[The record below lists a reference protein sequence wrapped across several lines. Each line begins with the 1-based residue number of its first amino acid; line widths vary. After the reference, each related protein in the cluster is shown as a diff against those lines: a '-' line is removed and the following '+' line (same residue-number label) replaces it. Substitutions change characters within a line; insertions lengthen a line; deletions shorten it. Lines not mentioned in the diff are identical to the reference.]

1 MSTVLISAD
10 WVGRVV
16 DGRFALHEWLGG
28 SPRGGVFRTQ
38 LPQAVEK
45 KAAIKVIPAEGA
57 EADAYLSAW
66 AKISLLSHPHL
77 MKVFRSGRFQFGTI
91 GLVYV
96 VTEYADE
103 VLSQII
109 PERPLTGSETR
120 EMLEP
125 VLDTLLF
132 LHGKGLVHGHVKPS
146 NILVVEDQL
155 KLSADSLSAA
165 GELWTVGGERS
176 IYDAPEGFDQALS
189 PAADVWSVGATMV
202 EALTQRPP
210 IWSRASFGDPV
221 LPEGMPAPFV
231 EIARDCLRPNPARRC
246 TIEEIKARIVPGR
259 PLEFPARIGSESE
272 PEKSRVVPLL
282 IALVVALVLIGV
294 LVLRG
299 HKSASAPESGAQNTA
314 ATTAAPGD
322 QSAVTQSGNEAS
334 SKGAVAQRTM
344 PDVTPYARSTI
355 RGTVTVAVHA
365 TVDANGQVSNAT
377 LQSAGPSR
385 YFADRALIAARG
397 WKFKPAVR
405 RGQTVASAWTLKF
418 RFRQSGTDVAAVEE
432 TP

>member
-28 SPRGGVFRTQ
+28 SPGCGVFRTE

-57 EADAYLSAW
+57 EADAYLAAW
-66 AKISLLSHPHL
+66 AKTSLLSHPHL

-109 PERPLTGSETR
+109 PERPLTATETR

-125 VLDTLLF
+125 VLDALLF
-132 LHGKGLVHGHVKPS
+132 LHDKGLVHGHVKPS
-146 NILVVEDQL
+146 NILVVQDQL
-155 KLSADSLSAA
+155 KLSSDYLSAT
-165 GELWTVGGERS
+165 GELGMQGREKS

-189 PAADVWSVGATMV
+189 TAADVWSVGATMV

-210 IWSRASFGDPV
+210 VWSRASHGEPV
-221 LPEGMPAPFV
+221 LPEGIPAPFV

-246 TIEEIKARIVPGR
+246 TLEEIKARIVPGR
-259 PLEFPARIGSESE
+259 PLEFPVRAVSEPE
-272 PEKSRVVPLL
+272 PEKSRIVPLM
-282 IALVVALVLIGV
+282 IGLVVALVLIGV

-299 HKSASAPESGAQNTA
+299 HKTSAPESGAQNAPA
-314 ATTAAPGD
+314 ATASPADEPA
-322 QSAVTQSGNEAS
+322 SRQSGSGAS
-334 SKGAVAQRTM
+334 AKGAVAQRTM
-344 PDVTPYARSTI
+344 PDVTQYASSTI
-355 RGTVTVAVHA
+355 RGTVTVTVNA
-365 TVDANGQVSNAT
+365 TVDASGQVTNAT
-377 LQSAGPSR
+377 LKSAGPSR

-397 WKFKPAVR
+397 WKFKPALR
-405 RGQTVASAWTLKF
+405 RGQPAASEWTLKF
-418 RFRQSGTDVAAVEE
+418 QFRQSGTEATARED

>member
-28 SPRGGVFRTQ
+28 SPRGGVFRTE

-57 EADAYLSAW
+57 EADAYLAAW
-66 AKISLLSHPHL
+66 AKTSLLSHPHL

-109 PERPLTGSETR
+109 PERPLTATETR

-125 VLDTLLF
+125 VLDALLF
-132 LHGKGLVHGHVKPS
+132 LHDKGLVHGHVKPS
-146 NILVVEDQL
+146 NILVVQDQL
-155 KLSADSLSAA
+155 KLSADSLSAT
-165 GELWTVGGERS
+165 GELGMRAQEKS

-189 PAADVWSVGATMV
+189 TAADVWSVGATMV

-210 IWSRASFGDPV
+210 VWSRASYGEPV
-221 LPEGMPAPFV
+221 LPEGVPAPFV
-231 EIARDCLRPNPARRC
+231 EIAHDCLRPNPARRC
-246 TIEEIKARIVPGR
+246 TLEEIKARIVPGR
-259 PLEFPARIGSESE
+259 PLEFPTRAVSEPE
-272 PEKSRVVPLL
+272 PEKSRIVPLV
-282 IALVVALVLIGV
+282 IALVAVLVLIGV
-294 LVLRG
+294 LMLRG
-299 HKSASAPESGAQNTA
+299 HKSTSAPESGAQNAPA
-314 ATTAAPGD
+314 ATASPGD
-322 QSAVTQSGNEAS
+322 EPVASRSGSVVSA
-334 SKGAVAQRTM
+334 KGAVTQRTM
-344 PDVTPYARSTI
+344 PDVTQYASATI
-355 RGTVTVAVHA
+355 RGTVTVTVNA
-365 TVDANGQVSNAT
+365 TVDASGQVTNAT
-377 LQSAGPSR
+377 LKSAGPSR

-397 WKFKPAVR
+397 WKFKPALR
-405 RGQTVASAWTLKF
+405 RGQPVASEWTLKF
-418 RFRQSGTDVAAVEE
+418 RFRENGTEATAAED